1 METGIVVGIHGAF
14 VADVEDGRETALR
27 AVQIRVAG
35 NGTISPR
42 HAREFAADVV
52 AAADRAAHRNS
63 ARGLARECLPAL
75 AGASTHL
82 PGEEDL

>member
-1 METGIVVGIHGAF
+1 METGIVAGIHGAF

-35 NGTISPR
+35 NGMLSPK
-42 HAREFAADVV
+42 FAAHVV

-63 ARGLARECLPAL
+63 ARGLARECLPARE
-75 AGASTHL
+75 GASTHV
-82 PGEEDL
+82 PGEDDLS